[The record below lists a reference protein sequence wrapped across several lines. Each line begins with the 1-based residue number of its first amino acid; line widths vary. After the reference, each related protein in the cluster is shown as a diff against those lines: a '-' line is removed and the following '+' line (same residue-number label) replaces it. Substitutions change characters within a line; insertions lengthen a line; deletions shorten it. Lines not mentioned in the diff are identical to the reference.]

1 MSIAHLLESF
11 ESAGRNES
19 RSISM
24 SELTL
29 EEEKLEAFERGYKA
43 GWDDATKAQVDDRN
57 HVTRD
62 FANNLQE
69 LSFTYHE
76 AYGHLAR
83 ALKPV
88 MRQIVET
95 VLPGVARQS
104 LVPRIAEEL
113 SGLAARAGQQE
124 VEIVAAPANTPL
136 LREMLQKDVGFP
148 VRLVEEPSLSE
159 GQAFLRFGES
169 ERQID
174 HDEVLAGIGQAV
186 EAFFH
191 ELDHTG
197 DHTSEKEVSHA
208 G

>member
-1 MSIAHLLESF
+1 MSISHLLESF
-11 ESAGRNES
+11 EAAARDDS

-24 SELTL
+24 SELSL

-43 GWDDATKAQVDDRN
+43 GWDDAVKAQTDDRN

-76 AYGHLAR
+76 AYSHLAR

-95 VLPGVARQS
+95 VLPGIARKS

-113 SGLAARAGQQE
+113 SDLAARAGQQE
-124 VEIVAAPANTPL
+124 VEIVAAPANAPL
-136 LREMLQKDVGFP
+136 LRKMLGKELGFP
-148 VRLVEEPSLSE
+148 VRLVEEPSLSQ

-174 HDEVLAGIGQAV
+174 HDEVLGGIGQAV
-186 EAFFH
+186 DAFFH
-191 ELDHTG
+191 ELDNS
-197 DHTSEKEVSHA
+197 SEKEAGHA

>member
-1 MSIAHLLESF
+1 MSISHLLESF
-11 ESAGRNES
+11 EAASRDES
-19 RSISM
+19 RPIAM

-43 GWDDATKAQVDDRN
+43 GWDDAAKAQAEDRTR
-57 HVTRD
+57 VTRD

-88 MRQIVET
+88 MSQIVET
-95 VLPGVARQS
+95 ILPEIARES
-104 LVPRIAEEL
+104 LGPRLSEQLGEL
-113 SGLAARAGQQE
+113 ANAAGKQD
-124 VEIVAAPANTPL
+124 VEIVVAPSNARLVRSL
-136 LREMLQKDVGFP
+136 LEKDVGFP
-148 VRLVEEPSLSE
+148 VKLVEEASLGE
-159 GQAFLRFGES
+159 GQAYLRFGDS

-174 HDEVLAGIGQAV
+174 HNEVLSGISQAV
-186 EAFFH
+186 AAFFH
-191 ELDHTG
+191 ELE
-197 DHTSEKEVSHA
+197 HTSEKEVTHV